1 MRRFAVC
8 ALLAAAIGASSCGG
22 NASASDQYRQGESRS
37 PRVTDYL
44 SLAASLRAAG
54 ASVKPGAK
62 VVDQPFFPVSG
73 RLIEVHGEEV
83 QVFQFADAAEGRA
96 QAARISPTA
105 STIGTTKVHWI
116 DAPHFY
122 RKDRLLVLYVGGSE
136 QVRKALETI
145 LGPQFAGQ

>member
-8 ALLAAAIGASSCGG
+8 SLLVAAIGAATSCGG
-22 NASASDQYRQGESRS
+22 NASASDQSRQGEPRS
-37 PRVTDYL
+37 PRVTDYV

-96 QAARISPTA
+96 QAARISPSA

-116 DAPHFY
+116 D
-122 RKDRLLVLYVGGSE
+122 
-136 QVRKALETI
+136 
-145 LGPQFAGQ
+145 